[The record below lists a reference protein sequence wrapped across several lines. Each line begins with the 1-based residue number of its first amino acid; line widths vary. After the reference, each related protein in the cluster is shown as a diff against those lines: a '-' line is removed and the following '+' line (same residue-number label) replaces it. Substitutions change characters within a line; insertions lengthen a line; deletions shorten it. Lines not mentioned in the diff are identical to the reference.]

1 MKLSKKDIAS
11 VAALARLGLTE
22 EEQAKYQKE
31 VSAILDYV
39 EQLNAVDTKGV
50 QPIANITGLEH
61 RVREDVPVPFSDRKR
76 LLDAAPATQAGQLK
90 VKGIFSE

>member
-1 MKLSKKDIAS
+1 MKLSKNDITS
-11 VAALARLGLTE
+11 VAALARLGLTT

-39 EQLNAVDTKGV
+39 EQLNAVDTTGV
-50 QPIANITGLEH
+50 QPITNITGLSH
-61 RVREDVPVPFSDRKR
+61 RVRADESVAFADRKK
-76 LLDAAPATQAGQLK
+76 LLDAAPATQGGQLK